1 MTNEDLD
8 LMIDALAINLLA
20 NEISFEDTGISSERI
35 EKFVNKLKSNEY
47 IVSYSNTT
55 PKMANE
61 VLNRILER
69 NEI

>member
-35 EKFVNKLKSNEY
+35 EKFVNKLKSNDY
-47 IVSYSNTT
+47 IVDNANTT

-69 NEI
+69 NGI

>member
-8 LMIDALAINLLA
+8 LMIDALAINFLTY
-20 NEISFEDTGISSERI
+20 EISFEDTGISSERI
-35 EKFVNKLKSNEY
+35 EKFVNKLRSNNY
-47 IVSYSNTT
+47 IVDNANTT

-69 NEI
+69 HGL